1 MPKQIILDAEAR
13 MEKAV
18 EATAKDFSSI
28 RTGRASPS
36 LLDNIQIDYYGTK
49 SPIKQVATITTPEPR
64 LLVIQPWDKTII
76 KEIEKAITR
85 SDLGLNPNSD
95 KNVIRLT
102 IPELTEERRQSL
114 AKHVRKL
121 AEDGRNAIRNIRRD
135 ANNSIKKLEKSSEI
149 SEDES
154 RMRQDEIQEITDMYI
169 EEIDELLKAKE
180 EELLEI

>member
-1 MPKQIILDAEAR
+1 MPKQIIHDAENR
-13 MEKAV
+13 MERAV

-49 SPIKQVATITTPEPR
+49 SSIKQVATITTPEPQ

-85 SDLGLNPNSD
+85 SDLGMNPNSD
-95 KNVIRLT
+95 KNVIRLA
-102 IPELTEERRQSL
+102 IPQLTEERRKSL
-114 AKHVRKL
+114 VKHVRKL
-121 AEDGRNAIRNIRRD
+121 AEDGRIAIRNIRRD
-135 ANNSIKKLEKSSEI
+135 ANEAIKKLEKSSEI

-154 RMRQDEIQEITDMYI
+154 RMHQDNIQEITDMYI
-169 EEIDELLKAKE
+169 GEIDELLKAKE
-180 EELLEI
+180 EELMEV

>member
-1 MPKQIILDAEAR
+1 MPKQILRDSETR

-18 EATAKDFSSI
+18 EVTAKDFSSI

-36 LLDNIQIDYYGTK
+36 LLDNLQIDYYGTK
-49 SPIKQVATITTPEPR
+49 SPIKQVATITAPEPR

-85 SDLGLNPNSD
+85 SDLGLNPSSD

-102 IPELTEERRQSL
+102 IPQLTEERRQNL

-121 AEDGRNAIRNIRRD
+121 AEEGRIAIRNIRRD
-135 ANNSIKKLEKSSEI
+135 ANDAIKKLEKSSEI

-154 RMRQDEIQEITDMYI
+154 RMHQDEIQELTDLYI
-169 EEIDELLKAKE
+169 EEIDELLKSKE
-180 EELLEI
+180 EELLEV

>member
-1 MPKQIILDAEAR
+1 MPDKIIRDVETR
-13 MEKAV
+13 MKKAI
-18 EATAKDFSSI
+18 EATAQDFSAI

-64 LLVIQPWDKTII
+64 LIVIQPWDKTII

-95 KNVIRLT
+95 RNVIRLT
-102 IPELTEERRQSL
+102 IPELTEERRKNL
-114 AKHVRKL
+114 VKHVRKL

-135 ANNSIKKLEKSSEI
+135 ANNAIKKLEKASEI
-149 SEDES
+149 SEDAS
-154 RMRQDEIQEITDMYI
+154 RMHQENIQKITDKRI
-169 EEIDELLKAKE
+169 KQIDELLENKE
-180 EELLEI
+180 KELLEV